1 MKILKPL
8 IQQKALTG
16 FVLLAALLWVLP
28 ASANIF
34 DSSGSESLSKLKVEV
49 EADASHNNLKPY
61 VPAQNRNAEPQAETE
76 IRAEEEDTTE
86 KDNGEAAFGLLYEFN
101 STWVKVSACSGRALI
116 RIAGTNALYI
126 LHHSWKSFLI

>member
-1 MKILKPL
+1 M
-8 IQQKALTG
+8 
-16 FVLLAALLWVLP
+16 LLAALLWGSP
-28 ASANIF
+28 ASATIL
-34 DSSGSESLSKLKVEV
+34 DSSASDYLTLLKV

-61 VPAQNRNAEPQAETE
+61 VPVQNKNAEPQAETE

-86 KDNGEAAFGLLYEFN
+86 KDNGEVAFGLLYDFN
-101 STWVKVSACSGRALI
+101 SSWVKVSACSGRALL